1 MAPVTEL
8 SRPAHTLQVPNGA
21 QPRIQRFLKYR
32 GVYYIL
38 RAMMRPRLQA
48 MMAPYRRAA
57 PRACAPA
64 AAQLAAALLAAALIW
79 TPEGVRATEEPET
92 YAVHGQF
99 TFTEQQTSG
108 FNAPYA
114 GPNSLSPH
122 ANAETVD
129 ATLFLGRRLW
139 PGSEIWI
146 GPEIDQGFGLDDTL
160 GVAGFPS
167 GEAYK
172 VGEYHPYLR
181 WQRMFVRQTLN
192 LDERREWADP
202 AQLQL
207 GGTRSPNRLVLTV
220 GKISVAD
227 IFDNNQYAHD
237 TKNDFLNWTAIDTG
251 TFDYAADAW
260 GYTAGAALEW
270 YLPAW
275 ALRFGVFDLSNVP
288 NSIHLE
294 PGFHEFQYDAELER
308 SFEIAGRP
316 GKLRLTAFDSRGRM
330 GLLNQAV
337 DLAAGTGMPV
347 DIAAVRS
354 YRDRLGAGLDLEQQ
368 LAADLGTFARI
379 GKAAGNVETYE
390 FTDIDRSVSTGL
402 SLQGTRWGRHDDT
415 VGLAAMLNRISA
427 DRERYLNAGGLG
439 ILVGDG
445 KLPSPGPEKILET
458 YYEFAVLPFAQLTF
472 DYQYIGNP
480 AYNTQR
486 GPVSVFALRMHAQ
499 F

>member
-1 MAPVTEL
+1 
-8 SRPAHTLQVPNGA
+8 
-21 QPRIQRFLKYR
+21 
-32 GVYYIL
+32 
-38 RAMMRPRLQA
+38 MMRLPLQP
-48 MMAPYRRAA
+48 MMAPYTPPA
-57 PRACAPA
+57 PRAYAP
-64 AAQLAAALLAAALIW
+64 AAALLAAAL
-79 TPEGVRATEEPET
+79 TCMHGGVRAAEEPET

-114 GPNSLSPH
+114 GTNSLSPH

-139 PGSEIWI
+139 PDSEIWI

-181 WQRMFVRQTLN
+181 LQRLFFRQTMN
-192 LDERREWADP
+192 LDERREWVDP

-237 TKNDFLNWTAIDTG
+237 PKNDFLNWTAIDNG
-251 TFDYAADAW
+251 VFDYAADAW
-260 GYTAGAALEW
+260 GYTVGAALEW

-294 PGFHEFQYDAELER
+294 PGFHEFQYDFEVER
-308 SFEIAGRP
+308 SFDIGARP
-316 GKLRLTAFDSRGRM
+316 GKLRLIAFDSRGRM

-337 DLAAGTGMPV
+337 DLAAGTGTPV

-368 LAADLGTFARI
+368 LAADLGMFARI
-379 GKAAGNVETYE
+379 GKTAGNVEAYE
-390 FTDIDRSVSTGL
+390 FTDIDRSVSSGL
-402 SLQGTRWGRHDDT
+402 SLQGTHWGRHDDT

-458 YYEFAVLPFAQLTF
+458 YYELAVLPFAQVTF
-472 DYQYIGNP
+472 DYQYVGNP

-486 GPVSVFALRMHAQ
+486 GPASVFALRLHAQ